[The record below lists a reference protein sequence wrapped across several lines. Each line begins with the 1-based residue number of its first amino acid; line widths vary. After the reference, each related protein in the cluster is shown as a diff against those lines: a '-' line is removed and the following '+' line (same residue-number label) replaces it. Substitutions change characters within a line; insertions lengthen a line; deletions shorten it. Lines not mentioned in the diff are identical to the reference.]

1 MDVALFNTGQIHPAA
16 LNSHL
21 GPRGRTRSAYPI
33 AVVLSLLLVPGPLL
47 SSQVQSAHGDSAY
60 SWNPVVS
67 CAATLDGVRDV
78 LGSSYPSQ
86 SLTGSRYQT
95 SSTSGGVPNKR
106 AISPPCTITSTSGQ
120 TVPSLVQIS
129 GVWLESLTS
138 EDCSNAYNA
147 VNGGGSYPDRNGDG
161 VPDTYCDTNGNMFQ
175 VGTTSGYIHIEID
188 HDWKA
193 TGYCGAGTFCDDSA
207 LANDISSGSI
217 SLDVQGFVYW
227 DVTHWELHPL
237 TAWKLSSTPPPGP
250 QPLSTSLTY
259 SPSVPSPG
267 ITVSFSATATG
278 GISPYAFSWTFADGT
293 SATGSSPT
301 HVYSSQGSYNVTLT
315 ANDSN
320 GHTAKSSK
328 IVSVKSQVS
337 YTFSP
342 TDDATV
348 DQSNPGTNYGSSPQI
363 IVDASPVRNMLLK
376 FNVQVPGQVTGATL
390 RLFQVD
396 SSDRGGDFH
405 TASANWTESTVTW
418 NNAPPASPTTFFSL
432 GAVVINAWYS
442 VDMTSVVTGN
452 GIVSLRATSPSTDG
466 SYFSSKEG
474 VAPPQLIVNVTSN
487 SPLAS
492 SFTYTPSS
500 PLTNQAVTFTATASG
515 GAPPYSFSWD
525 LGDGGSATG
534 SSVTHMYLA
543 TGSYNVTLT
552 AHDSVGHTVT
562 VSKTVTIGPR
572 ATSTNISCPA
582 SANLAD
588 PAICTASVQ
597 DTSLGTAATPT
608 GTVTWTHSD
617 TGSFNATT
625 CSLSSGGC
633 AVTYTPMIIGSHEIT
648 GGYGGDATHVGSS
661 GSTTIAVGV
670 HSTTTSLS
678 CTPRPATL
686 NQASTCTATVTDISV
701 IGAIAPTGTVTF
713 TSSGVGSFN
722 GSPCTLG
729 ILTDTS
735 AGCSVSYTP
744 TAGSGTHTIT
754 GTYNPDLAHAG
765 SLGKLDLTVTL
776 RTTSTSV
783 TCPSTGTVGVA
794 MTCSAI
800 VHDTSPGTMSSP
812 TGSVTF
818 TPGGSCI
825 LASGLCSVSISPTV
839 AGAFAV
845 SGSYNGDPS
854 HDTSNGSTTVTVS
867 KRATSIVISC
877 SPNPVANYAFTS
889 CTPTVTDTDAST
901 VVTPTGGV
909 SFASNSTGGFST
921 SSCVLAST
929 GSAGVASCMVGY
941 TPSLTGHHAISS
953 TYGGDSAHTGSS
965 GSATLTVILSAPP
978 AAYALVVSYEG
989 KVFRYQNGSLTLI
1002 GQPVTTGLRQV
1013 AWKPDGSYAL
1023 IVGDFGVLIK
1033 YDGSQ
1038 FTLIPT
1044 GFSGTTILYTV
1055 AWKGDGSYALIA
1067 GSSGLVL
1074 KYDGVSVS
1082 RFSDPNL
1089 NNLYGIAWNPTG
1101 SKALLVGGAGTV
1113 LLFQNNLIQPIASNT
1128 TSTLYAVAWNPNGL
1142 YAVIGGAGGAV
1153 LRYDGTSIA
1162 PMNTVGVYSSSMA
1175 VKSIAWNGAGSLA
1188 LLVGDYGLV
1197 LSYDG
1202 TSLSQLPALTNNFLW
1217 SVSWQRGTAT
1227 IVGGSCTLMTYTNG
1241 TLTKVAYNSLNPPS
1255 LRGIAWKPS

>member
-106 AISPPCTITSTSGQ
+106 ALSPPCTITSTSGQ

-207 LANDISSGSI
+207 LANNISSGSI

-552 AHDSVGHTVT
+552 AQDSVGHTVT

-633 AVTYTPMIIGSHEIT
+633 SVT
-648 GGYGGDATHVGSS
+648 
-661 GSTTIAVGV
+661 
-670 HSTTTSLS
+670 
-678 CTPRPATL
+678 
-686 NQASTCTATVTDISV
+686 
-701 IGAIAPTGTVTF
+701 
-713 TSSGVGSFN
+713 
-722 GSPCTLG
+722 
-729 ILTDTS
+729 
-735 AGCSVSYTP
+735 YTP

-754 GTYNPDLAHAG
+754 DTYNPDLAHAG

-783 TCPSTGTVGVA
+783 TCLSTGTVGVA

-889 CTPTVTDTDAST
+889 CTPTVTDTDAGT

-1128 TSTLYAVAWNPNGL
+1128 TGTLYAVAWNPNGL

-1162 PMNTVGVYSSSMA
+1162 PMNTVGVYSSSLA

-1202 TSLSQLPALTNNFLW
+1202 TSLSQLPALTDNFLW